1 MFPGEKNERKRDWK
15 VTLSAKKK
23 ILLTEKMSET
33 I

>member
-15 VTLSAKKK
+15 VTAKKK
-23 ILLTEKMSET
+23 ILLTEKMSKT